1 LLTSQGIQDKLYKTE
16 KIQQFK
22 KYVVTLQILINLQK
36 ISYNKSLDGEG
47 IWGDV
52 PKKLGL
58 GLQVL
63 GTWKLANGDYYF
75 TPSSF

>member
-1 LLTSQGIQDKLYKTE
+1 VTLTKYPESTLLYH
-16 KIQQFK
+16 
-22 KYVVTLQILINLQK
+22 YVVTLQFFINLQK

-47 IWGDV
+47 ILGDV
-52 PKKLGL
+52 PQKLGL

-63 GTWKLANGDYYF
+63 GTWKLAKKRLLF